1 MIVAM
6 RKFIGIQNSKNQM
19 WFHARCGY
27 KPQALLKR
35 RWHPYTNV
43 KPSTWRYAS
52 PDDDATDF
60 KDIEVAKKVCD
71 NLNRD
76 LKTDIWEVVSFERKT
91 TMKIRI
97 LYKVCG
103 MGCGTDEIVREQ

>member
-1 MIVAM
+1 M
-6 RKFIGIQNSKNQM
+6 RYVTSIKLLGLQNHTNQM
-19 WFHARCGY
+19 WFHARCGN

-35 RWHPYTNV
+35 RWHPYTNL

-52 PDDDATDF
+52 PEGDATEF

-76 LKTDIWEVVSFERKT
+76 LKTDGWEVVSFERKT
-91 TMKIRI
+91 TLKIRC
-97 LYKVCG
+97 LYKG
-103 MGCGTDEIVREQ
+103 KGNK

>member
-1 MIVAM
+1 MNCVTM
-6 RKFIGIQNSKNQM
+6 KKVIGIQNANNQM

-52 PDDDATDF
+52 PDGDATDF

-76 LKTDIWEVVSFERKT
+76 LKTDVWEVMSFERKT
-91 TMKIRI
+91 TLKIRR
-97 LYKVCG
+97 LYKTKAG
-103 MGCGTDEIVREQ
+103 GTKEKV